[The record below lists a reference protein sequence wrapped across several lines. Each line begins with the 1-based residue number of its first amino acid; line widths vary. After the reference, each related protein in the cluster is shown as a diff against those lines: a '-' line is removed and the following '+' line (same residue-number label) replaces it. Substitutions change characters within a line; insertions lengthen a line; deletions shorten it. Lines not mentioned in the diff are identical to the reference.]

1 MTNQRYL
8 LLLICVASVV
18 RCELFTSLAHME
30 RALFAEREISSR
42 IKEYV
47 REEKQ
52 RLDALSRLADEL
64 ETHSSKALE
73 NVDFYLG
80 NPVNAYLF
88 VKRFTVDWERHIE
101 DILKWK
107 PNEEFHEKVNKLKEY
122 LPTYEDLNGAV
133 AALLRLQDTYK
144 LETEKIAAGD
154 IAGIKTSELSAVDC
168 FEVGRVAYNDEDY
181 YHTTAWMIEAMS
193 RLENEKNKTVNKSEI
208 IDFLAFSVYQQGNVR
223 HALDLTNELLTLV
236 PGHDRALNNKEYYLK
251 MISEKEEKMGETA
264 TMGEAATMGEP
275 AADEPLKNEKG
286 RDEYKSTDEFIMYER
301 LCRGEHTHDY
311 KDQHK
316 LVCRYKTNNDPLLL
330 INPAKEEEIYLDPY
344 LVAYHNV
351 ISDYELAVIKSIATP
366 KLGRATVHNAKTGKL
381 EFAHYRVSKSA
392 WLRPDDD
399 IVVER
404 VNRRIS
410 AVTKLEMDTAEDLQ
424 IANYGIGG
432 HYEPHFDFARKEE
445 SNAFKGL
452 NTGNRIA
459 TWLSY
464 MSDVEA
470 GGATVFPYIGV
481 KIFPKRGMAAFWY
494 NLYKNGDGIYDTRH
508 AACPVLV
515 GTKWVSNKWIHER
528 GQEFKRPCGLLADG
542 LKKD

>member
-1 MTNQRYL
+1 MTNQRFL
-8 LLLICVASVV
+8 LLLVCVASVV

-168 FEVGRVAYNDEDY
+168 LYVGKYAYTQSDT
-181 YHTTAWMIEAMS
+181 YHCHMW
-193 RLENEKNKTVNKSEI
+193 LEESLSKDMKEINKTADRSEI
-208 IDFLAFSVYQQGNVR
+208 LDYLSYVTMLQGNVR

-344 LVAYHNV
+344 LVAYHDV

-399 IVVER
+399 IVVQR

-528 GQEFKRPCGLLADG
+528 GQEFRRPCGLVAD
-542 LKKD
+542 D

>member
-47 REEKQ
+47 TEEKQ

-73 NVDFYLG
+73 NTDFYLG

-107 PNEEFHEKVNKLKEY
+107 PNEEFNDKINKLKEY

-181 YHTTAWMIEAMS
+181 YHTTAWMNEAMN

-264 TMGEAATMGEP
+264 KMGEAATVGEQ
-275 AADEPLKNEKG
+275 ADEPLKNEKG
-286 RDEYKSTDEFIMYER
+286 KDEYKSTDEFIMYER

-311 KDQHK
+311 KDKHK

-399 IVVER
+399 IVIER
-404 VNRRIS
+404 VNKRIS

-528 GQEFKRPCGLLADG
+528 GQEFRRPCGLTAD
-542 LKKD
+542 D

>member
-64 ETHSSKALE
+64 ETHSTKALE

-344 LVAYHNV
+344 LVAYHDV

-528 GQEFKRPCGLLADG
+528 GQEFRRPCGLVAD
-542 LKKD
+542 D

>member
-47 REEKQ
+47 TEEKQ

-107 PNEEFHEKVNKLKEY
+107 PNEEFHEKVTKLKEY

-264 TMGEAATMGEP
+264 TMGEDASMGEQA

-344 LVAYHNV
+344 LVAYHDV

-528 GQEFKRPCGLLADG
+528 GQEFRRPCGLEED
-542 LKKD
+542 D

>member
-1 MTNQRYL
+1 MTNQRFL
-8 LLLICVASVV
+8 LLLVCVASVV

-344 LVAYHNV
+344 LVAYHDV

-399 IVVER
+399 IVVQR

-528 GQEFKRPCGLLADG
+528 GQEFRRPCGLVAD
-542 LKKD
+542 D

>member
-47 REEKQ
+47 TEEKQ

-107 PNEEFHEKVNKLKEY
+107 PNEEFHEKVTKLKEY

-264 TMGEAATMGEP
+264 TMGEDASMGEQA

-344 LVAYHNV
+344 LVAYHDV

-432 HYEPHFDFARKEE
+432 HYEPHFDFARKPN
-445 SNAFKGL
+445 SIVAQIN
-452 NTGNRIA
+452 GNRIA
-459 TWLSY
+459 TFLTY

-528 GQEFKRPCGLLADG
+528 GQEFRRPCGLEED
-542 LKKD
+542 D

>member
-47 REEKQ
+47 TEEKQ

-73 NVDFYLG
+73 NTDFYLG

-107 PNEEFHEKVNKLKEY
+107 PNEEFNDKIDKLKEY

-181 YHTTAWMIEAMS
+181 YHTTAWMNEAMN

-264 TMGEAATMGEP
+264 KMGEAATVGEQ
-275 AADEPLKNEKG
+275 ADEPLKNEKG
-286 RDEYKSTDEFIMYER
+286 KDEYKSTDEFIMYER

-311 KDQHK
+311 KDKHK

-399 IVVER
+399 IVIER
-404 VNRRIS
+404 VNKRIS

-528 GQEFKRPCGLLADG
+528 GQEFRRPCGLTAD
-542 LKKD
+542 D

>member
-47 REEKQ
+47 TEEKQ

-73 NVDFYLG
+73 NTDFYLG

-107 PNEEFHEKVNKLKEY
+107 PNEEFNDKINQLKEY

-154 IAGIKTSELSAVDC
+154 IAGIKTTELSAVDC

-181 YHTTAWMIEAMS
+181 YHTTAWMNEAMS

-264 TMGEAATMGEP
+264 KMGEAATVGEQ
-275 AADEPLKNEKG
+275 ADEPLKNEKG

-311 KDQHK
+311 KDKHK

-344 LVAYHNV
+344 VVAYHNI

-399 IVVER
+399 IVIER
-404 VNRRIS
+404 VNKRIS

-432 HYEPHFDFARKEE
+432 HYEPHFDFARKAN
-445 SNAFKGL
+445 SVVGQL
-452 NTGNRIA
+452 NGNRIA
-459 TWLSY
+459 TFLAY

-528 GQEFKRPCGLLADG
+528 GQEFRRPCGLTAD
-542 LKKD
+542 D